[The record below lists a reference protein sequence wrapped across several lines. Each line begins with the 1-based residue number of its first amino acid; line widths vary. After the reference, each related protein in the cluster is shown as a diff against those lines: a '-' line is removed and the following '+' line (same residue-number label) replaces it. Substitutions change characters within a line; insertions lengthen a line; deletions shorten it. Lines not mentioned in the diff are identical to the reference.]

1 MTAAQASPARAMEKS
16 LGQLAGEAGNPVQNA
31 NPEAAA
37 GRDAGED
44 ERWKRVL
51 RLPCEFIVD
60 LPVPGFKI
68 ADFLKLRTG
77 SVISAHWRVGQD
89 VPLRL
94 HGTLIGWSEFEVV
107 GDSLAVRLTELA

>member
-1 MTAAQASPARAMEKS
+1 MAAGASPARAVEASPRQMS
-16 LGQLAGEAGNPVQNA
+16 GEAGSAAA
-31 NPEAAA
+31 NPEAGA
-37 GRDAGED
+37 GHDAGED

-51 RLPCEFIVD
+51 GLPCEFIVD

-68 ADFLKLRTG
+68 ADLLKMRKG
-77 SVISAHWRVGQD
+77 SVINAHWRVGQD

-94 HGTLIGWSEFEVV
+94 NGTLIGWSEFEVV

>member
-1 MTAAQASPARAMEKS
+1 MMAAEVSTVRAVESPA
-16 LGQLAGEAGNPVQNA
+16 GQLTREAGNA
-31 NPEAAA
+31 AADPEAGA
-37 GRDAGED
+37 GADAGED

-51 RLPCEFIVD
+51 GLPCEFIVD

-68 ADFLKLRTG
+68 ADLLKLRTG
-77 SVISAHWRVGQD
+77 SVINAHWRVGQD

-94 HGTLIGWSEFEVV
+94 NGTLIGWSEFEVI